1 MSLES
6 DRKAQHARSADEAIG
21 EGNARKAAFH
31 LAKAGE
37 YALKLSEKS
46 EGRVRHNFILEA
58 RDLIELSEAFGAKAT
73 KESKPNGQGAKSGAA
88 RKERAPDA
96 GGKDGEADEDWLV
109 TEKPKVRLSDI
120 AGMADVKAKLQEMIL
135 KPLKHPE
142 QAKRWGVYAGGGI
155 LLYGPPGNGKT
166 TLGKAVAGELE
177 ADFFYATGAEIRS
190 KWHGESEQRLR
201 KLIQTAKSRPVSVL
215 FLDDVDG
222 LLPRRGGNSSVD
234 NRIVVQ
240 FLNEIGGFEEAKNT
254 LLVLGA
260 TNKPE
265 DLDEGVFRTG
275 RFDEKIFVGLPDFE
289 AREFLVR
296 KHLGDAPADPL
307 LNPSWV
313 AAKLDG
319 YTGSD
324 IVAVVQSAKRAG
336 FRRSI
341 EGGSSVLALNDIE
354 TAMKTVPSSAT
365 PELMREYER
374 FAKTRFK

>member
-6 DRKAQHARSADEAIG
+6 DRKAQHARQADEAITK
-21 EGNARKAAFH
+21 GNLRKAAFH

-37 YALKLSEKS
+37 YALKLADKS
-46 EGRVRHNFILEA
+46 EGKVGQNFVREA
-58 RDLIELSEAFGAKAT
+58 EDLIDLAEAFSQKAAAEKPAASAT
-73 KESKPNGQGAKSGAA
+73 ATPKLKSKESKEDKD
-88 RKERAPDA
+88 EE
-96 GGKDGEADEDWLV
+96 GGDDWLV
-109 TEKPKVRLSDI
+109 TEKPSVRLSDI
-120 AGMADVKAKLQEMIL
+120 AGMDDVKAKLQEMVI
-135 KPLKHPE
+135 KPLKHAE
-142 QAKRWGVYAGGGI
+142 QAKQWGIRPGGGI

-201 KLIQTAKSRPVSVL
+201 KLIQAAKSRPVAVL

-222 LLPRRGGNSSVD
+222 LLPRRGGNSTVD

-240 FLNEIGGFEEAKNT
+240 FLNEIGGFEESPNT

-275 RFDEKIFVGLPDFE
+275 RFDEKIFVGLPDQP
-289 AREFLVR
+289 AREFMVR
-296 KHLGDAPADPL
+296 KNLGDAPVDPAFD
-307 LNPSWV
+307 PVAV
-313 AAKLDG
+313 AAKLEN

-336 FRRSI
+336 FRRTI
-341 EGGSSVLALNDIE
+341 DGGSNVLTLADIE
-354 TAMKTVPSSAT
+354 LAMKTIPSSAT
-365 PELMREYER
+365 PDLMREYER
-374 FAKTRFK
+374 FAKARFK